1 MAIYIVGLGYGNYK
15 ALSLGTLE
23 LLRSPWPV
31 FFRTEVHP
39 VVEQL
44 REQGV
49 IYQSFDYV
57 YNQSRDFEQVY
68 KIIAEGILKAAQHGN
83 VVYAV
88 PGHPLVAEQSVDNI
102 LAEAEK
108 TGVKVEIFPAQSFLD
123 ALFIVL
129 KLDPVRGLK
138 VLDGLQ
144 MDKQGVDPRVPSIIT
159 QVYNSLVAADVKL
172 TLMNYYADDHEIAV
186 VRAAGVPGEE
196 KVIWI
201 PLYELDRL
209 SWVDHLTS
217 VYIPIGE
224 PKSNAYDLTSLV
236 EVMETLRS
244 PGGCPWDLEQ
254 THASLKKYMVEEVY
268 EVLEAIDL
276 QDVDKLCDELGD
288 LLLQIVFH
296 ARIAQERG
304 DFTVRDVINTV
315 TEKMLRRHPHV
326 FGNTS
331 ADTADA
337 VMVNWEK
344 IKKTERAGQDRKSLL
359 DGVPTGLPSLMRAYK
374 LQGKAAKI
382 GFDWDNMGDVWEKV
396 KEEAEEFKEA
406 CTHNN
411 SNEMEQE
418 MGDLLFAM
426 VNLSRFA
433 GIEPETALHRANR
446 KFIRRFQMM
455 EEIALV
461 QGVRMENL
469 TLCELDGLWNRA
481 KGQEAAQNL

>member
-1 MAIYIVGLGYGNYK
+1 MTIYILGLGHGSYK
-15 ALSLGTLE
+15 ALSIGALE
-23 LLRSPWPV
+23 LLKASLPV

-39 VVEQL
+39 AVKQL

-49 IYQSFDYV
+49 IYQSFDHIYE
-57 YNQSRDFEQVY
+57 QSANFEQVY
-68 KIIAEGILKAAQHGN
+68 KMIAEEILSAAQNGD

-88 PGHPLVAEQSVDNI
+88 PGHPLVAEQSVVNI
-102 LAEAEK
+102 LAEAK
-108 TGVKVEIFPAQSFLD
+108 KAGVRVEILPAQSFLD
-123 ALFIVL
+123 AIFIVL
-129 KLDPVRGLK
+129 KIDPIQGLK
-138 VLDGLQ
+138 VLDGME
-144 MDKQGVDPRVPSIIT
+144 MDKQGVDPRVPLIIT

-172 TLMNYYADDHEIAV
+172 TLMNHYPDDHQIAV

-196 KVIWI
+196 KVMWI

-209 SWVDHLTS
+209 AWIDHLTS
-217 VYIPIGE
+217 VYVPKGE
-224 PKSNAYDLTSLV
+224 AKNNTYDLTPLV

-254 THASLKKYMVEEVY
+254 THASLKRYMVEEVY

-276 QDVDKLCDELGD
+276 QDTDKLCDELGD

-296 ARIAQERG
+296 ARISEERG
-304 DFTVRDVINTV
+304 DFTVQDIIEMV

-326 FGNTS
+326 FGNTL

-337 VMVNWEK
+337 VLVNWEK
-344 IKKTERAGQDRKSLL
+344 IKKEERAGQERNSLL

-382 GFDWDNMGDVWEKV
+382 GFDWDNIEGVWQKV
-396 KEEAEEFKEA
+396 KEETEEFKEA
-406 CTHNN
+406 YTQNN
-411 SNEMEQE
+411 SDDIEQE
-418 MGDLLFAM
+418 MGDLLFAI

-433 GIEPETALHRANR
+433 GVEPETALHRTNK

-455 EEIALV
+455 EKIAQERGAELK
-461 QGVRMENL
+461 NL
-469 TLCELDGLWNRA
+469 TLCELDGLWDQV
-481 KGQEAAQNL
+481 KGQETV